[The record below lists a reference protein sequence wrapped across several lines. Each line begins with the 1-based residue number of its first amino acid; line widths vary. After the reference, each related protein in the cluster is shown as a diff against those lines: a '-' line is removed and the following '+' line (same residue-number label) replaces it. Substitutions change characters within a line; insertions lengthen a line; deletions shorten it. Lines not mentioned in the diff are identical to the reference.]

1 MTYKDLKIIDKKI
14 KSQRLVVEKAETE
27 ETRKA
32 EQDKLRS
39 LKAELKNNIDSIPDL
54 YIRNIIAKRLIKGYS
69 WREVAKSVNSKISPD
84 TIRMFCFRYEW

>member
-54 YIRNIIAKRLIKGYS
+54 YIKSIITKRIIKGYS
-69 WREVAKSVNSKISPD
+69 WREVAKAVNKKISPD
-84 TIRMFCFRYEW
+84 SIRIMCFRYKW